1 MINSSTQF
9 HLVGYFCMSYT
20 MMHGSMNIKTLPLIV
35 LRGDTSFEVLNF
47 PGVMARKI
55 FPSIYNFFL
64 LLQRGV
70 VLNKCL

>member
-1 MINSSTQF
+1 
-9 HLVGYFCMSYT
+9 
-20 MMHGSMNIKTLPLIV
+20 MNIKTLPLIV
-35 LRGDTSFEVLNF
+35 LRGDTSFEVSNF

-55 FPSIYNFFL
+55 IPSIHNFFL